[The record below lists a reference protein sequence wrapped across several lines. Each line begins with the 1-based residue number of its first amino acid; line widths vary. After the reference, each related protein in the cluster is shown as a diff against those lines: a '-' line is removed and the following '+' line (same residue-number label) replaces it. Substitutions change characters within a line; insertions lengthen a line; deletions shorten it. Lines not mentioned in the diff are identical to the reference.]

1 MFINWLF
8 IEGHATVMKKGLY
21 TQQSSDRKM
30 FSWTFTSQ
38 RAPALNKLGILQQII
53 VRQNRT
59 LTPVFLQLLVPYRKY
74 KEGSLVL
81 VELPLG
87 EEEREAGLSRSQRC
101 RNLQLHSSQWTQ
113 KARSCV
119 HTHTPGRA
127 PSYTHLDGPVC
138 SVRLAVVVLHT
149 PWCLLLAPLLVALL
163 VPVLHGG
170 SHHKVVSQHA
180 PGWLLFCLPA
190 SLYTNKI
197 YQLFTKMVL
206 ITHT

>member
-59 LTPVFLQLLVPYRKY
+59 LTPVFLQLLVPYRKF
-74 KEGSLVL
+74 KRGVFGPGRAASVGRGEGGW
-81 VELPLG
+81 VELISAMQDPSAPFLTVD
-87 EEEREAGLSRSQRC
+87 S
-101 RNLQLHSSQWTQ
+101 
-113 KARSCV
+113 KARSSV
-119 HTHTPGRA
+119 HTLLGVLSHTHT
-127 PSYTHLDGPVC
+127 YTDGPVC

-197 YQLFTKMVL
+197 YSLFYKDGTYYP
-206 ITHT
+206 